1 MIIKKLNFLFQ
12 KNIIAELKNKTI
24 FALMCFVMKI
34 GYPVYLSDEKVGDSM
49 DLLVISDENK
59 SD

>member
-1 MIIKKLNFLFQ
+1 
-12 KNIIAELKNKTI
+12 
-24 FALMCFVMKI
+24 MCFVMKI
-34 GYPVYLSDEKVGDSM
+34 GYPVYLSDEKVEDSM